1 MIRLDAVKHH
11 FDANETLFLSRQLE
25 EIESKLY
32 EYKQRELK
40 YREYIPV
47 SNRDNPGAE
56 SITYR
61 MITMVGMAKIIA
73 NYADDLPRADAVTRE
88 YTQRVKSIGAS
99 FGYSKQEIRAA
110 AMANVPLET
119 IKANAARRAIRELEN
134 NLAWTGDSTYG
145 IVGFLNNTNIP
156 TQGVGV
162 GVGGNTWALK
172 TAAEILLDISNATGA
187 IRTTSKGLHEA
198 DTMLV
203 PMDQYNILARTK
215 INSLSE
221 TTILEEIT
229 KPGNAYGLTT
239 VGWLSTELDNA
250 FVGGTADGAV
260 FYERDP
266 EVIENRIPLEME
278 VEPVEKRNLEYVINV
293 EARNGGVVVR
303 YPMACLF
310 LTGI

>member
-1 MIRLDAVKHH
+1 MIRLDGVKHH
-11 FDANETLFLSRQLE
+11 FDANETLFLERQLE
-25 EIESKLY
+25 EIEAKLY

-73 NYADDLPRADAVTRE
+73 NYADDLPRADATTQE
-88 YTQRVKSIGAS
+88 YTQRVKSIGTS
-99 FGYSKQEIRAA
+99 FGYSKQEVRAA
-110 AMANVPLET
+110 SMANVPLET
-119 IKANAARRAIRELEN
+119 IKANAARRAIREQEN
-134 NLAWTGDSTYG
+134 TLAWTGNTTYG
-145 IVGFLNNTNIP
+145 IVGFLNNPNIP
-156 TQGVGV
+156 TQAVGT
-162 GVGGNTWALK
+162 GTSGDTWALK
-172 TAAEILLDISNATGA
+172 TAAEILKDIADSTGA

-198 DTMLV
+198 DTVLL
-203 PMDQYNILARTK
+203 PIPQYNIIATTK

-221 TTILEEIT
+221 KTILQEIT
-229 KPGNAYGLTT
+229 EPGNAYGIKT
-239 VGWLSTELDNA
+239 VGWLPVELTSAFTGDTE
-250 FVGGTADGAV
+250 DGAV

-266 EVIENRIPLEME
+266 EVLENRIPLEME
-278 VEPVEKRNLEYVINV
+278 IDPVQKKNLEFLIPV

-303 YPMACLF
+303 MPMACLF